1 MFYFTL
7 KALTGQ
13 MLTHAV
19 LKVVSAC
26 MDGNTKL
33 REIFIPIPVKNRYN
47 IPVKERRKYEQS
59 KNQKDSDGYF

>member
-1 MFYFTL
+1 
-7 KALTGQ
+7 
-13 MLTHAV
+13 
-19 LKVVSAC
+19 